1 MKFLSFLKRIP
12 KKILIPIV
20 VLVILAVIYSVSSV
34 AAQVAWNLA
43 RGTVE
48 IHVDG
53 RDRLIEGDSYSYEV
67 YTDSGRFINQN
78 SWIRFKRNSGDMQ
91 NLLKPGSDFQCKTQ
105 GYRSKML
112 RKVPNLI
119 SCKEIRGV
127 KG

>member
-119 SCKEIRGV
+119 SCKEIRGE